1 MDHSICTAIKAHVVP
16 KELEAIMQLLL
27 IFMLLLL
34 LGTGGAHVDESDN
47 HQNSDQQVLE
57 VVATEPE
64 RVDDYVI
71 TSGILLN
78 FEGIELSVND
88 AILNAL
94 VAFGINDTD
103 LRSGQLLCPMS
114 RLGSSYKR
122 NRIIVGAV
130 GCRLDP
136 LIAQYTAEQKRAL
149 TGQYHNVSLNCS
161 DAVHLA
167 GYFPP
172 VPGIL

>member
-1 MDHSICTAIKAHVVP
+1 MCGPLYIYICIKVHVVP
-16 KELEAIMQLLL
+16 KEATMQLSSLFL
-27 IFMLLLL
+27 LLLL
-34 LGTGGAHVDESDN
+34 LGTGGAHD
-47 HQNSDQQVLE
+47 QNSEEQILE
-57 VVATEPE
+57 VVPTEPE

-71 TSGILLN
+71 TSGILQK
-78 FEGIELSVND
+78 GIELSVND

-103 LRSGQLLCPMS
+103 LRPGQLLCPKS
-114 RLGSSYKR
+114 NLGSSYKR
-122 NRIIVGAV
+122 NQIIVGAV

-136 LIAQYTAEQKRAL
+136 LIAQYSTEQKKAL
-149 TGQYHNVSLNCS
+149 KGHHSDNVSLNCS

-172 VPGIL
+172 VPGIIQCASKL

>member
-1 MDHSICTAIKAHVVP
+1 
-16 KELEAIMQLLL
+16 MQLLSL
-27 IFMLLLL
+27 FLLLLL
-34 LGTGGAHVDESDN
+34 LGTGGAHD
-47 HQNSDQQVLE
+47 QNSEEQILE

-71 TSGILLN
+71 TSGILQN
-78 FEGIELSVND
+78 GIDSKSSVNN

-103 LRSGQLLCPMS
+103 LRPGQLLCPTS
-114 RLGSSYKR
+114 NLGSSYKS

-130 GCRLDP
+130 GCRVDP
-136 LIAQYTAEQKRAL
+136 LIAQYSTEQKNAL
-149 TGQYHNVSLNCS
+149 KGYRSDNVSLNCS
-161 DAVHLA
+161 DAVYLA

-172 VPGIL
+172 VPGIIQCASSARSGTIMSIRLLRE

>member
-1 MDHSICTAIKAHVVP
+1 
-16 KELEAIMQLLL
+16 MQLLSL
-27 IFMLLLL
+27 FLLLL
-34 LGTGGAHVDESDN
+34 LGTGGAHVDN
-47 HQNSDQQVLE
+47 HQNSEKQILE

-71 TSGILLN
+71 TSGILQK
-78 FEGIELSVND
+78 GIESSVND

-94 VAFGINDTD
+94 VTFGINDTD
-103 LRSGQLLCPMS
+103 LRPGQLLCPTS
-114 RLGSSYKR
+114 HLGGSYKR

-136 LIAQYTAEQKRAL
+136 LIAQYTTEQKKAL
-149 TGQYHNVSLNCS
+149 KGHHNVSLNCS

-172 VPGIL
+172 VPGSYNNNSACLIAFLRLKVKTYQLRFLC